1 MESISLHTPRSEC
14 CTQLPR
20 LQNTH
25 SPLQP
30 KREAPR
36 VEIIEV
42 GVLDAGRNPSTAPCD
57 RDGLPAS
64 YLSRTTFIGRHL
76 VLTKGSWMDRT
87 WNAEEIRRSGAY
99 HEAAHAVAHVVLG
112 HTVRYVSIET
122 EGTDYRDICL
132 TAVKRMEYPGVG
144 LIPLPWEALG
154 HAIATIAGNMAMW
167 REAAKPYPWET
178 WEAIISNCEDIE
190 ALDDPDELENDTM
203 AIREYCDAAA
213 LLGQFARV
221 PAPDEVPEGAPP
233 FPRMPSTGEEAF
245 ELALREAERLVDS
258 YWRAITAVAERL
270 MEVGYLSGEG
280 VQEIV
285 FGFDQPGEE
294 RT

>member
-99 HEAAHAVAHVVLG
+99 HEAAHAVAHVV
-112 HTVRYVSIET
+112 
-122 EGTDYRDICL
+122 
-132 TAVKRMEYPGVG
+132 
-144 LIPLPWEALG
+144 LG